1 MRDRALVVKQ
11 RSQFH
16 NFIGKNPRIQEL
28 YNLVE
33 TLANLQSTVLITG
46 ESGTGK
52 ELIAEALHFKGIRQR
67 GPMVKVNC
75 SALSVNILE
84 SELFGHVKGA
94 FTGAIR
100 DRIGRF
106 ETARGGSIFL
116 DEIGDIS
123 PRVQIQL
130 LRVLE
135 DRVIERL
142 GQSTPI
148 KVDVRIITATNRPL
162 AELVASGGFRNDLF
176 YRLKVVELFLP
187 PLRHRR
193 DDIPLLVE
201 HFLKRFSI
209 ALNKELRAVSDD
221 CMYVFLHHQ
230 WPGNVRELEHILE
243 HAAIVCQSPLITY
256 HDLPRSITEGFKRLS
271 HDAGNQR
278 QEIIEALD
286 QAMWNKSRAARLLG
300 ISRRTI
306 YRKMLQLDISS
317 EGSL

>member
-1 MRDRALVVKQ
+1 MRDKAFVFKE

-16 NFIGKNPRIQEL
+16 NFIGKNPKIQEI

-33 TLANLQSTVLITG
+33 TLADLQSTVLITG

-52 ELIAEALHFKGIRQR
+52 ELIAEALHFKGTRQR
-67 GPMVKVNC
+67 APMVKVNC

-94 FTGAIR
+94 FTGAIK

-106 ETARGGSIFL
+106 EAARGGSIFL

-123 PRVQIQL
+123 PKVQIQL

-148 KVDVRIITATNRPL
+148 KVDVRIIAATNRPL
-162 AELVASGGFRNDLF
+162 ADLVASGSFRHDLF

-187 PLRHRR
+187 PLRHRL

-201 HFLKRFSI
+201 HFLMRFSG
-209 ALNKELRAVSDD
+209 ALDKDIRAISDD
-221 CMYVFLHHQ
+221 CMEIFLHHK
-230 WPGNVRELEHILE
+230 WPGNVRELEHAIE
-243 HAAIVCQSPLITY
+243 HAAIVCQTPLITY
-256 HDLPRSITEGFKRLS
+256 NDLPRSITEGLKRS
-271 HDAGNQR
+271 STTVESRR
-278 QEIIEALD
+278 QEIVDALN
-286 QAMWNKSRAARLLG
+286 QTLWNKSRAARLLG

-306 YRKMLQLDISS
+306 YRKMLQFNISN
-317 EGSL
+317 EGYL